1 MSSVGRRLLQGLPFI
16 VVGSLLLPSPAS
28 AQSRIFLGGNIG
40 GQAPATGDFT
50 QTASTPLRGE
60 TETRTSAY
68 QVGGGPMLDATL
80 GYMFTPWVGA
90 AVAFNRYHDA
100 HTADYSLTV
109 PHPLLFDRAVT
120 HSGTTTDELDHTE
133 RAFHLEF
140 VVAPPLND
148 DSLSLKFFVG
158 PSKLYVNQT
167 LIEDLGIT
175 ETLTDDGA
183 YDFTIDHVV
192 TGDDSKT
199 CACAWGFHIGADL
212 AKYFT
217 PNVGVGVM
225 FRFERATVDL
235 KDAAGVAIGN
245 GDATQEF
252 KAGGVLIGG
261 GLRLRFP

>member
-1 MSSVGRRLLQGLPFI
+1 LI
-16 VVGSLLLPSPAS
+16 VAGSLMLPSMAS
-28 AQSRIFLGGNIG
+28 AQSRIFLGGNVG
-40 GQAPATGDFT
+40 GQSPATGDFT

-60 TETRTSAY
+60 TETLTSTY
-68 QVGGGPMLDATL
+68 QAPGGVMLDATA

-90 AVAFNRYHDA
+90 AVAVNRYHSS

-109 PHPLLFDRAVT
+109 PHPLVFDQAVT
-120 HSGTTTDELDHTE
+120 HEGTTTEELDHTE
-133 RAFHLEF
+133 RAVHLEL
-140 VVAPPLND
+140 VIAPPLND

-158 PSKLYVNQT
+158 PSRLYVNQT

-183 YDFTIDHVV
+183 YDFTVDNVV
-192 TGDDSKT
+192 TGDDSQT

-217 PNVGVGVM
+217 PNVGVGAM
-225 FRFERATVDL
+225 FRFERATVDM
-235 KDAAGVAIGN
+235 KNASAVATGGAA
-245 GDATQEF
+245 DATQEY
-252 KAGGVLIGG
+252 KAGGVLIGA